1 MRKEEVWIVIP
12 AYNEERSVG
21 RVLEEL
27 KKRGWK
33 NLLVVDDGSSD
44 ATGKVAR
51 EAGAVV
57 IRHEVNSGL
66 GAALRTGLREAFRRG
81 AKAAVTFDA
90 DGQHDPD
97 SVEKIVEALEGAD
110 FVVGK
115 RRSVGIP
122 LNKRLG
128 NFLLDVLTFL
138 LSGIFTDSQSGNRGF
153 SRKALGELE
162 IESNRYAV
170 SSEFILQASKKG
182 WRVREVPVKCFYHE
196 YSKAKGTTIL
206 SGFRIFL
213 SLLAQEAREWSRR

>member
-1 MRKEEVWIVIP
+1 MRKEDVWVVVP

-21 RVLEEL
+21 KVLREL
-27 KKRGWK
+27 KGRGWR
-33 NLLVVDDGSSD
+33 NLVVVDDGSVD
-44 ATGKVAR
+44 ATGEVAR
-51 EAGAVV
+51 SAGAVV
-57 IRHEVNSGL
+57 LRHEVNSGL
-66 GAALRTGLREAFRRG
+66 GAALRTGLREAARRG

-97 SVEKIVEALEGAD
+97 SVERIVEGLEGAD

-122 LNKRLG
+122 LNKRFG
-128 NFLLDVLTFL
+128 NFVLDVLTFL

-153 SRKALGELE
+153 SRKALEEVE
-162 IESNRYAV
+162 IRNDRYAV
-170 SSEFILQASKKG
+170 SSELILLASKKG

-213 SLLAQEAREWSRR
+213 TLLAQEAREWSRG

>member
-1 MRKEEVWIVIP
+1 MRKEDVWVVVP

-21 RVLEEL
+21 KVLREL
-27 KKRGWK
+27 KERGWR
-33 NLLVVDDGSSD
+33 NLVVVDDGSVD
-44 ATGKVAR
+44 ATGEVAR
-51 EAGAVV
+51 SAGAVV
-57 IRHEVNSGL
+57 LRHEVNSGL
-66 GAALRTGLREAFRRG
+66 GAALRTGLREAARRG

-97 SVEKIVEALEGAD
+97 SVERIVEGLEGAD

-122 LNKRLG
+122 LNKRFG
-128 NFLLDVLTFL
+128 NFVLDVLTFL

-153 SRKALGELE
+153 SRKALEEVE
-162 IESNRYAV
+162 IRNDRYAV
-170 SSEFILQASKKG
+170 SSELILLASKKG

-196 YSKAKGTTIL
+196 YSRAKGTTIL

-213 SLLAQEAREWSRR
+213 TLLAQEAREWSRG

>member
-1 MRKEEVWIVIP
+1 MRKEDVWVVVP

-21 RVLEEL
+21 KVLREL
-27 KKRGWK
+27 KERGWR
-33 NLLVVDDGSSD
+33 NLVVVDDGSVD
-44 ATGKVAR
+44 ATGEVAR
-51 EAGAVV
+51 SAGAVV
-57 IRHEVNSGL
+57 LRHEVNSGL
-66 GAALRTGLREAFRRG
+66 GAALRTGLREAARRG

-97 SVEKIVEALEGAD
+97 SVERIVEGLEGAD

-122 LNKRLG
+122 LNKRFG
-128 NFLLDVLTFL
+128 NFVLDVLTFL

-153 SRKALGELE
+153 SRKALEEVE
-162 IESNRYAV
+162 IRNDRYAV
-170 SSEFILQASKKG
+170 SSELILLASKKG

-213 SLLAQEAREWSRR
+213 TLLAQEAREWSRG